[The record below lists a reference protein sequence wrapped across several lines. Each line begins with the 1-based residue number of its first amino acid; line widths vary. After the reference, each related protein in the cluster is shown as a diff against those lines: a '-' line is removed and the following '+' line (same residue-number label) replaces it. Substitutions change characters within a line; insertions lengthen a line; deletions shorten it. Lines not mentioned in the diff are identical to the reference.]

1 MPWGRKPAPHLE
13 YWTGPVN
20 RNAGFKTIIVHC
32 LGPEKPASMSGA
44 STMAGL
50 TLLICRRGI
59 GAISARTC
67 AARPAGRDVD
77 TRVDWSEVVNFNKGV
92 G

>member
-1 MPWGRKPAPHLE
+1 
-13 YWTGPVN
+13 
-20 RNAGFKTIIVHC
+20 
-32 LGPEKPASMSGA
+32 MSGA